1 MSPIQGFTRQRKWQ
15 FGKQSVFG
23 TAVVASRRLAWRG
36 TLDIE
41 PNWTDQEDVD
51 VGSID
56 PLLPPFRT
64 QLDVAASGL
73 GGPLTYQDIP
83 LIMASGV
90 RGGVSPTGSGT
101 AKTWAHESL
110 SLTATEL
117 DYHSAEWSD
126 DVTADGFRARDG
138 VEESIEFS
146 FEEGLGPWMV
156 SADWRFG
163 AVAPHVTPTAGL
175 AVGSNLPLVFGA
187 DTSLWIDDTSGGIAS
202 TQISDALH
210 SASVRIENTIDQ
222 KRFANGSNS
231 RFAIVGYG
239 LSARKITASF
249 VFAKTDAIVAAL
261 NSETVDWLNADPVN
275 RYVRLLSQSQTAA
288 SDGVPYSWD
297 QRFSGTWRTR
307 SDGDLGG
314 NSTVTL
320 ELTGRYDAGL
330 GHAYRSVVVNTLA
343 ALP

>member
-1 MSPIQGFTRQRKWQ
+1 MSPIQGFSRMRAWN
-15 FGKQSVFG
+15 FGHQSVFG
-23 TAVVASRRLAWRG
+23 TAVAATRRLPWRG
-36 TLDIE
+36 TLDIN

-56 PLLPPFRT
+56 QLLPPFRT

-83 LIMASGV
+83 VLLDSGV
-90 RGGVSPTGSGT
+90 RGGVSPTGAGT
-101 AKTWAHESL
+101 AKTWAHQAL
-110 SLTATEL
+110 SLTATTL
-117 DYHSAEWSD
+117 GYQTAEWAD
-126 DVTADGFRARDG
+126 DVTADGFQARDG
-138 VEESIEFS
+138 VVESLEFAFDES
-146 FEEGLGPWMV
+146 LGPWTV

-163 AVAPHVTPTAGL
+163 TVAAHKTPTAGL
-175 AVGSNLPLVFGA
+175 AIGSNLPLVFGA
-187 DTSLWIDDTSGGIAS
+187 DSALYIDDTSGGIGV
-202 TQISDALH
+202 TQISDTLH
-210 SASVRIENTIDQ
+210 SATVRIENTIDQ

-231 RFAIVGYG
+231 RFALVGYG
-239 LSARKITASF
+239 LSARVIRATF

-261 NSETVDWLNADPVN
+261 NSETVDWLNGDPVN
-275 RYVRLLSQSQTAA
+275 RYVQLLSQSTTTAQA
-288 SDGVPYSWD
+288 GVPYSWD

-320 ELTGRYDAGL
+320 EMVGRYDSAL
-330 GHAYRSVVVNTLA
+330 GYAYRSSVVNTLA